1 MPGNRT
7 NDRKQEDSSQGG
19 MADVE
24 GIVDRVVTSAIETLR
39 KEFQDAMEKA
49 AEMLKSH
56 FTKELTE
63 AVENLYQ
70 RMDAVEHRLTTLEQ
84 NDWDVIGTVDMAAV
98 TKQINEAK
106 VIANDTEQ
114 YTRRQNIRIL
124 GLACQRRWLQRNCC
138 RFPEK

>member
-1 MPGNRT
+1 MHLVSSKHATTTLNMPGNRT

-70 RMDAVEHRLTTLEQ
+70 RMDAVEHQLTTE
-84 NDWDVIGTVDMAAV
+84 
-98 TKQINEAK
+98 
-106 VIANDTEQ
+106 
-114 YTRRQNIRIL
+114 
-124 GLACQRRWLQRNCC
+124 
-138 RFPEK
+138 